1 MPIHFVIFDM
11 AEDAYLQIILGR
23 PFLSIVGCKTNVNE
37 GRLTFDVGAHH
48 AECGLFKDFE
58 FYSSCLSC

>member
-1 MPIHFVIFDM
+1 MPIDFVIFDM
-11 AEDAYLQIILGR
+11 AKDAYPQIILGR
-23 PFLSIVGCKTNVNE
+23 PFLGIVGCKTNVKE

-48 AECGLFKDFE
+48 AEFGLFKDSE